1 MNSITII
8 HYSIYPIIQ
17 NKKIIEVFNIFTTID
32 LMTDAN
38 MITCIAIE
46 DEPLAMKKLVG
57 FIEKIEYLKLSHSF
71 SNCIDAIGF
80 LKENPVD
87 LIFLDI
93 QMEDLTGIQFLQA
106 ITQKPYVIII
116 TAYDKYA
123 LKGYELEVNDYLL
136 KPYTFERFLSA
147 AERIYNKKINSNID
161 NRNYIFVKTE
171 YRLEKINLAEIL
183 YIEGK
188 GEYLQ
193 IVTPGKKIMTLQNF
207 KSIEETLQNSNF
219 VRVHKSFIVAF
230 DKIESIERNR
240 IKIKDVL
247 IPVSDTYKE
256 EFYSRI
262 KG

>member
-1 MNSITII
+1 
-8 HYSIYPIIQ
+8 
-17 NKKIIEVFNIFTTID
+17 
-32 LMTDAN
+32 

-57 FIEKIEYLKLSHSF
+57 FIEKIDYLTLTETF
-71 SNCIDAIGF
+71 NNCINAISY

-93 QMEDLTGIQFLQA
+93 QMEDFTGIQFLQSLSK
-106 ITQKPYVIII
+106 KPFVIIT

-123 LKGYELEVNDYLL
+123 LKGYELDVTDYLL
-136 KPYTFERFLSA
+136 KPYTFERFISA
-147 AERIYNKKINSNID
+147 VERIYSKKNQTTGSQKK
-161 NRNYIFVKTE
+161 NYIFVKTE

-193 IVTPGKKIMTLQNF
+193 IVTSKTKIMTLQNF
-207 KSIEETLQNSNF
+207 KSMEEALDDTNF
-219 VRVHKSFIVAF
+219 VRVHKSYIVAI

-240 IKIKDVL
+240 IKIGEIL
-247 IPVSDTYKE
+247 IPVSDTFKEKFYKL
-256 EFYSRI
+256 I
-262 KG
+262 Q